1 MLTAEKL
8 SQLSTLSS
16 FDFQSHTRMVYGVGS
31 VDKIGGLARELGA
44 RNILLVT
51 DAGLVEAGHAPRV
64 VERLKSEGFS
74 VVLFTDVIQNPTT
87 DCVEQCA
94 AVARSHQ
101 IDTLIG
107 LGGGSA
113 MDTAKGCNFLVSNG
127 GRMQD
132 YWGYGKASKPM
143 LPLIAIPTTAGTG
156 SECQSYALIAD
167 AATHQKMA
175 CGDSKALP
183 KVALLDP
190 ELTLSQPFRV
200 TACTGIDA
208 IAHALESAVTLKRTP
223 LSGLFSREAFRLTIG
238 NFRRVLRE
246 PGNLEARGK
255 MLLGAS
261 FAGTAI
267 ENSMLGAAH
276 SAANPLTAH
285 FEIAHGQGVGMM
297 LPDVIEFNATDPVIA
312 GIYLEYSALA
322 ATGEDPE
329 EGDSVADLVDRLKG
343 LMAEAKFPKRL
354 REAGVEADQIP
365 LLAKE
370 AAAQWTAK
378 FNPRTIT
385 EEDFRDLYNAA
396 F

>member
-1 MLTAEKL
+1 
-8 SQLSTLSS
+8 
-16 FDFQSHTRMVYGVGS
+16 
-31 VDKIGGLARELGA
+31 
-44 RNILLVT
+44 
-51 DAGLVEAGHAPRV
+51 
-64 VERLKSEGFS
+64 
-74 VVLFTDVIQNPTT
+74 
-87 DCVEQCA
+87 
-94 AVARSHQ
+94 
-101 IDTLIG
+101 
-107 LGGGSA
+107 
-113 MDTAKGCNFLVSNG
+113 
-127 GRMQD
+127 MQD
-132 YWGYGKASKPM
+132 YWGTGKASKPM
-143 LPLIAIPTTAGTG
+143 LPMIAIPTTAGTG

-190 ELTLSQPFRV
+190 ALTISQPFGV
-200 TACTGIDA
+200 TARTGIDA
-208 IAHALESAVTLKRTP
+208 IAHALESAVTKKRTP
-223 LSGLFSREAFRLTIG
+223 VSSLFSREAFRLTIG
-238 NFRRVLRE
+238 NFSRVLRDPE
-246 PGNLEARGK
+246 NLDARGK

-285 FEIAHGQGVGMM
+285 FQIAHGQAVGMM
-297 LPDVIEFNATDPVIA
+297 LPDVIEFNATDAVIA

-322 ATGEDPE
+322 AAGEDPE
-329 EGDSVADLVDRLKG
+329 EGDSVADLVDRLKR

-378 FNPRTIT
+378 FNPRPIT